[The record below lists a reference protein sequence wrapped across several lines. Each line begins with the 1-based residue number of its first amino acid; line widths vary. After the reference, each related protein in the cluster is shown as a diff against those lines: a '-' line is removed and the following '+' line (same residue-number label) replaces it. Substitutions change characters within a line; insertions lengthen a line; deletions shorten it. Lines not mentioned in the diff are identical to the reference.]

1 MPGATKKAVAIRH
14 VAFEDLGLLAP
25 ILTEK
30 GYDVGYVEAA
40 GGALSA
46 SEIWDADL
54 VVVLG
59 GPIGAYEEEAY
70 PFLTTE
76 IARIEKRLA
85 ANRPTLGLCLGAQL
99 MARALGVSVYPAGGK
114 EIGWAPVSL
123 TEAGAA
129 GPVSHLAP
137 ELTQVLHWH
146 GDTFDLPDGADRL
159 ASTDLC
165 PNQAFRLGANILA
178 LQFHLEVTGA
188 GLEHWFVGHAAEI
201 STTPGVDVPSL
212 RRDTETW
219 APIVARQGRSCFE
232 DWLSS
237 LES

>member
-1 MPGATKKAVAIRH
+1 MAGPAKRAVAIRH

-25 ILTEK
+25 ILTER
-30 GYDVGYVEAA
+30 GYDVEYVEAA
-40 GGALSA
+40 GDDLSIG
-46 SEIWDADL
+46 EIWDADL

-59 GPIGAYEEEAY
+59 GPIGAYEEDAY

-76 IARIEKRLA
+76 IEKLEKRLA

-114 EIGWAPVSL
+114 EIGWAPVTV
-123 TEAGAA
+123 TEPGRA

-137 ELTQVLHWH
+137 ERTQVLHWH
-146 GDTFDLPDGADRL
+146 GDTFDLPAGAERL
-159 ASTDLC
+159 ASTGLC
-165 PNQAFRLGANILA
+165 PNQAFSLGANVLA
-178 LQFHLEVTGA
+178 LQFHLEVTGP

-201 STTPGVDVPSL
+201 AATPGIDVPSL

-219 APIVARQGRSCFE
+219 APIVAQQGRVCFE

-237 LES
+237 LDA